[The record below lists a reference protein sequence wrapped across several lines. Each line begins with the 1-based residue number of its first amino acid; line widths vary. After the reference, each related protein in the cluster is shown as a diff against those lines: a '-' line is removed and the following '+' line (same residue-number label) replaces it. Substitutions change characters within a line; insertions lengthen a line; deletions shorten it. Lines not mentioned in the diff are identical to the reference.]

1 MPKVVSIDEEKKKH
15 RDEWLLFEVTVTNEF
30 DCPTRGR
37 LLCHSKDRSEV
48 HRAEMEV
55 LEKDTFIFFTGEPV
69 PPGIIP
75 VL

>member
-1 MPKVVSIDEEKKKH
+1 MPEVVSIDEEKKRY
-15 RDEWLLFEVTVTNEF
+15 RDEWLLFEVTGTDEF
-30 DCPTRGR
+30 DSPTRGR

-48 HRAEMEV
+48 HRAEMEA